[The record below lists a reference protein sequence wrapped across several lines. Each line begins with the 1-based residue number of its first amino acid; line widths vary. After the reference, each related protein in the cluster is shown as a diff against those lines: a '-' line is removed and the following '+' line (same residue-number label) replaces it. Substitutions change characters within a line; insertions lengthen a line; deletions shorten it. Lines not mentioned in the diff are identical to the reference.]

1 MKKIF
6 FVLIIALFALELKAV
21 DAPIV
26 EYKDHSGGASVGGV
40 LIVQA
45 RDDIKINNIIINRGN
60 CSFKKYVANFNQ
72 VNYTKNPK
80 NVIEYE
86 FIKQEIIPKSKP
98 KSSKQ
103 LQDEGFI
110 GPGIDIDKIWA
121 EMGAK
126 NKKPK
131 PKDYTLIIYD
141 KAGNGYII
149 SKDFLGLGTN
159 KRIKTSKNPDDFKNS
174 PIGYTISSNGKEK
187 SDDEKFYDNLSDE
200 SKTLYELSDIFTKEI
215 KFGESASV
223 RSDCPA
229 SKVLEVILE
238 TNLGNLQYKFE
249 RRQR

>member
-1 MKKIF
+1 MAITHH
-6 FVLIIALFALELKAV
+6 L
-21 DAPIV
+21 
-26 EYKDHSGGASVGGV
+26 G
-40 LIVQA
+40 
-45 RDDIKINNIIINRGN
+45 
-60 CSFKKYVANFNQ
+60 ANFNH

-126 NKKPK
+126 DRKPK
-131 PKDYTLIIYD
+131 PKDHALIIYD

-159 KRIKTSKNPDDFKNS
+159 KRIKTSKNPADFKNS

-200 SKTLYELSDIFTKEI
+200 SKTLYELSDIFAKEI

-238 TNLGNLQYKFE
+238 TNLGDLQYKFE